1 MKHEFEKLQEEMKV
15 KDQEV
20 VIIEYSDII
29 VGFSKTES

>member
-20 VIIEYSDII
+20 IFSWFRDVI
-29 VGFSKTES
+29 VGFTTTKS